1 MLSLDNKSIWW
12 NTLFISHSKEP
23 FLRTSGAIAET
34 TTPEGN
40 S

>member
-1 MLSLDNKSIWW
+1 MEGCKGRKSIR
-12 NTLFISHSKEP
+12 TPK
-23 FLRTSGAIAET
+23 RTSGVIAET